1 MINVKTISIE
11 SKRLVVKPIA
21 LNDAPFII
29 KLFNTSGWLKYIG
42 DRNIHTVKEAELFI
56 QNAINNNDAAL
67 WIIWQKDAPRN
78 AIGMVTFI
86 KRDYL
91 VCPDIGYAL
100 MPDTMQRGYA
110 LEAVDEMLKAI
121 LKTNAYDKIHAIT
134 LPHNERSMNLLTKL
148 NFKFEK
154 EIINKEE
161 LVHLYAK
168 ASNE

>member
-1 MINVKTISIE
+1 LINVKTISIE

-21 LNDAPFII
+21 LNDAPFLI

-42 DRNIHTVKEAELFI
+42 DRNIHTVKEAEIFI

-67 WIIWQKDAPRN
+67 WIIKKRDAPYL
-78 AIGMVTFI
+78 AVGMVTFI

-91 VCPDIGYAL
+91 NSPDIGYAL
-100 MPDTMQRGYA
+100 MPDTMQMGYA
-110 LEAVDEMLKAI
+110 LEAIDEMLKAI
-121 LKTNAYDKIHAIT
+121 LKTSTYDKINAIT
-134 LPHNERSMNLLTKL
+134 LPHNERSIKLLTKL

-161 LVHLYAK
+161 LLHLYAK
-168 ASNE
+168 AIIN